1 MGKYFGTDGF
11 RGLAGVELT
20 STHAFLIGRFLG
32 YYLKKLKE
40 RPSVVI
46 GKDTRLSSYML
57 EYALASGL
65 ASSGADA
72 YMLHVVTSPCVS
84 FVCRSESFDL
94 GIMISASHN
103 PYYDNGIKIVNNA
116 NVDKMIDVGGSRQ
129 KQTVPLAV
137 IVEFGSGVV
146 GQSEAHPNASAE
158 GYEYNVDSGSKS
170 VDGAWT
176 FYTNSNELDLPQSAL
191 LAHNW
196 YSGDRGGGKGQ
207 RLLIMTKGAKGVWY
221 AYNAIVDAQTELAK
235 ANGGEIGKMWEDIK
249 ARYIK

>member
-1 MGKYFGTDGF
+1 MKKIAIELNTKSINEARKY
-11 RGLAGVELT
+11 LL
-20 STHAFLIGRFLG
+20 
-32 YYLKKLKE
+32 KLKSQIPKMQQE
-40 RPSVVI
+40 FLMAVAKWIV
-46 GKDTRLSSYML
+46 KQ
-57 EYALASGL
+57 
-65 ASSGADA
+65 ADIYIDRA
-72 YMLHVVTSPCVS
+72 
-84 FVCRSESFDL
+84 DL
-94 GIMISASHN
+94 GSLVKDKIKSGWDYEQTS
-103 PYYDNGIKIVNNA
+103 NGIKIINNA

-137 IVEFGSGVV
+137 LVEFGSGVV
-146 GQSEAHPNASAE
+146 GQSEAHPNASTE

-191 LAHNW
+191 LSHNW
-196 YSGDRGGGKGQ
+196 YSGDRGKGKGQ

-221 AYNAIVDAQTELAK
+221 AYNAIVDAQMELAK